1 MYKILFLQ
9 LLILLVV
16 FPGIISALAPPEV
29 IEERNLE
36 ADFILIGQVKSMFPD
51 AQPRHFVL
59 TVAHV
64 IKGFGVINKDDQ
76 LSILLGPG
84 RQSLKTDKLVSH
96 VQGALPVKVI
106 EGDPVVVFIK
116 RSDTFPGYF
125 APMLQG
131 LSVVVIKVK

>member
-9 LLILLVV
+9 LLILFLV
-16 FPGIISALAPPEV
+16 FPGIASALAPPEV

-59 TVAHV
+59 AVEHV

-84 RQSLKTDKLVSH
+84 RQSLKTDKLVNH
-96 VQGALPVKVI
+96 VQGDLPVKVI